1 MNEHCGLLHN
11 MSAPPKTTVAYAG
24 LARLSGTRDGPL
36 SNIAA
41 STYGRPV
48 AFALDKRFR
57 GGTASEILRQLRKRP
72 GGDPDHK
79 LEALLDARAAELP
92 LPDGCVVIEYRAEH
106 APIWRDRLT
115 VLAVLTKCSDNV
127 WLRSKLPSPARAL
140 ARRAVTLL
148 VPPAF
153 IAQLPETAR

>member
-1 MNEHCGLLHN
+1 VNEHCRLLHN
-11 MSAPPKTTVAYAG
+11 MSAPPKTTVAYGG
-24 LARLSGTRDGPL
+24 LARLTSTREPPPSKLATG
-36 SNIAA
+36 
-41 STYGRPV
+41 TYGRPV
-48 AFALDKRFR
+48 AFRLDKRFR
-57 GGTASEILRQLRKRP
+57 GGTASEILRQLGKRP
-72 GGDPDHK
+72 GPEPDQK

-106 APIWRDRLT
+106 ASIWRDRLT

-140 ARRAVTLL
+140 TRRAVTLL

-153 IAQLPETAR
+153 IAQLPETVR